1 MFAEFT
7 VSLAAVR
14 ANTKMSQAE
23 FARALGVDKGTVYNW
38 ENGKG
43 IPSAIMLRK
52 MSELSK
58 IPMDY
63 IFVPTKSD

>member
-7 VSLAAVR
+7 VSLAAAR
-14 ANTKMSQAE
+14 ANADMTQQQLAE
-23 FARALGVDKGTVYNW
+23 ALGVDKGTVYNW

-43 IPSAIMLRK
+43 TPSSIHLRK
-52 MSELSK
+52 LSELSK

-63 IFVPTKSD
+63 IFVPDKTD

>member
-7 VSLAAVR
+7 VSIAAARVN
-14 ANTKMSQAE
+14 ADMTQQQ
-23 FARALGVDKGTVYNW
+23 FADALGVDKCTVYNW

-43 IPSAIMLRK
+43 TPSAVALRK
-52 MSELSK
+52 ISEISK

-63 IFVPTKSD
+63 IFVPAKS

>member
-7 VSLAAVR
+7 VSLTAARVN
-14 ANTKMSQAE
+14 ADMTQQQ
-23 FARALGVDKGTVYNW
+23 FADALGVDKGTVYNW

-43 IPSAIMLRK
+43 TPSAITLRK
-52 MSELSK
+52 ISELSR

-63 IFVPTKSD
+63 IFIPTKS

>member
-7 VSLAAVR
+7 VSLAAAR
-14 ANTKMSQAE
+14 ANADMTQQQLAE
-23 FARALGVDKGTVYNW
+23 ALGVDKGTVYNW

-43 IPSAIMLRK
+43 TPSSIHLRK
-52 MSELSK
+52 ISELSK

-63 IFVPTKSD
+63 IFVPDKTD

>member
-7 VSLAAVR
+7 VSLAAAR
-14 ANTKMSQAE
+14 ANADMTQQQMAE
-23 FARALGVDKGTVYNW
+23 ALGVDKGTVYNW

-43 IPSAIMLRK
+43 TPSSIHLRK
-52 MSELSK
+52 ISELSK

-63 IFVPTKSD
+63 IFVPDKTD